1 MHMFTDTLNVYKTVS
16 QVLCFQCNTYSDFS
30 KSAPATSHNYKKCLK
45 KKPKTNTE
53 TKYFQT
59 NWYEQIYHES

>member
-30 KSAPATSHNYKKCLK
+30 KSAPATSPNYKKYLK
-45 KKPKTNTE
+45 KKT
-53 TKYFQT
+53 
-59 NWYEQIYHES
+59 